1 MKKSSIFVAFSILIV
16 TILWIASGQFKTENK
31 QKIEGQVL
39 NETDNKNKLINVRVQ
54 NSIAQEINRNVI
66 IQGQTHANKK
76 INIKSETSGKI
87 QKVNKSSG
95 IKIKKGE
102 LIFKISENDR
112 RSKYEKVKIE
122 YESEKQL
129 FEKGLSSKLKLAT
142 VKSNYDTIKD
152 DLNKTNMI
160 APFDGIMTTE
170 HLEVGEFVQP
180 GTILTTFVEL
190 DPILVVGFVSEKEL
204 KNITES
210 KEAYVSTML
219 NKKIKGN
226 ITYISSIAE
235 EETRTFRIEIT
246 LSNKNYVIKD
256 GLTASIEIQGD
267 KIKAHKISPSILSLR
282 DNGEIGIKIVNENN
296 IVEFYNIE
304 VISDTKDGMW
314 VTGIPNISNIIIVGQ
329 DYAPIGDK
337 VNLDKI
343 N

>member
-1 MKKSSIFVAFSILIV
+1 MKKSSIFVASSILII
-16 TILWIASGQFKTENK
+16 TILWIASGQFKTEEK
-31 QKIEGQVL
+31 QKA
-39 NETDNKNKLINVRVQ
+39 NEEEINELDKNNNFINVRIK
-54 NSIAQEINRNVI
+54 NSIAQEINKSVV
-66 IQGQTHANKK
+66 IQGQTHANRK
-76 INIKSETSGKI
+76 ISIKSETSGKI

-95 IKIKKGE
+95 LKIKKDE

-112 RSKYEKVKIE
+112 KSKFEKVKIE
-122 YESEKQL
+122 YESEKKL

-152 DLNKTNMI
+152 DLNKTNVL
-160 APFDGIMTTE
+160 APFDGIMTAE

-180 GTILTTFVEL
+180 GTTLTTFVEL
-190 DPILVVGFVSEKEL
+190 DPILVVGFISEKEL
-204 KNITES
+204 KNIYES

-219 NKKIKGN
+219 NEKIKGD

-235 EETRTFRIEIT
+235 EKTRTFRIEIT
-246 LSNKNYVIKD
+246 LSNKNYTIKD
-256 GLTASIEIQGD
+256 GLTASIEIQGE

-282 DNGEIGIKIVNENN
+282 DNGEMGIKIVNENN

-304 VISDTKDGMW
+304 VISDTNDGMW
-314 VTGIPNISNIIIVGQ
+314 VTGIPNISNIIVVGQ

-337 VNLDKI
+337 VYLDKI